1 TAKAELLV
9 DADCGVDDAQT
20 AMMALAVPNMQI
32 LGIARVHGNTTVE
45 NVCKTSYACCM
56 LIPVFTGAS
65 KALLGNAIN
74 AEHFHG
80 QDGLGDAPDTN
91 ARSRQHYNMRLHST
105 ERLPLPHLHYQLGVH
120 VSQEIPLGKGCWAPL
135 TECRMYIVPTNLFTL
150 ILQAF
155 CDDWLAQGMHKAGF
169 MKLNLPGQH
178 RRQGLIS
185 CDSCA
190 MAAAIDD
197 TFITESDRKA
207 AAVGLS
213 GTYSRGMMI
222 EDHLEILKKT
232 QSLHYAKSGLGEV

>member
-1 TAKAELLV
+1 DRGTTVKELLV

-91 ARSRQHYNMRLHST
+91 FNFAVDP
-105 ERLPLPHLHYQLGVH
+105 E
-120 VSQEIPLGKGCWAPL
+120 EA
-135 TECRMYIVPTNLFTL
+135 YIVLNDYLCPTYITSWEFT
-150 ILQAF
+150 
-155 CDDWLAQGMHKAGF
+155 C
-169 MKLNLPGQH
+169 
-178 RRQGLIS
+178 RRKFPWVKRSVMTGQGLIS

-213 GTYSRGMMI
+213 GTRKAYIMQKVDLEKFKKLIMECFEVIRGICTIHVPHTLLVAFFIFLSMFP
-222 EDHLEILKKT
+222 
-232 QSLHYAKSGLGEV
+232 GRCCF